1 MFSGSGSQTQIR
13 SPSLVAIR
21 SVFSEILWDFQSE
34 CVLDFI
40 LLQFIT
46 LVKSRG
52 FLCFA
57 TYVGRLIVTQ
67 VLDHSSQRHQCIMR
81 RCTTPAVPSHD
92 SSDHLLC
99 TTLARLCQ
107 WFLRG
112 RVRPTPSSCVSELGH
127 SLATALQDSRGIS
140 VTGTGRYQKLVTRYQ
155 VLSRLYIGKSC
166 CYLTSFYRFASN
178 IEHPHLE

>member
-1 MFSGSGSQTQIR
+1 MRFG
-13 SPSLVAIR
+13 
-21 SVFSEILWDFQSE
+21 
-34 CVLDFI
+34 FI
-40 LLQFIT
+40 LLQFNT

-57 TYVGRLIVTQ
+57 TYVGRLFVTP
-67 VLDHSSQRHQCIMR
+67 VFDHSSQRHQCIMR
-81 RCTTPAVPSHD
+81 RCTTPAVSSHD

-140 VTGTGRYQKLVTRYQ
+140 VTGTGTAKHLSDTCYPISSPFKIIYRQILLLLDKFLQ
-155 VLSRLYIGKSC
+155 VC
-166 CYLTSFYRFASN
+166 F
-178 IEHPHLE
+178 